1 MGVYCRVGKIDA
13 AYIEVCRGCLLC
25 ELHVL
30 WWIICVLWDVYL
42 GPVFRN
48 TFFYNQDFH
57 KVIEMISKGLQG

>member
-1 MGVYCRVGKIDA
+1 MLLILRFVEVVYCVSSMCCGGS
-13 AYIEVCRGCLLC
+13 YV
-25 ELHVL
+25 
-30 WWIICVLWDVYL
+30 CVLWDVYL